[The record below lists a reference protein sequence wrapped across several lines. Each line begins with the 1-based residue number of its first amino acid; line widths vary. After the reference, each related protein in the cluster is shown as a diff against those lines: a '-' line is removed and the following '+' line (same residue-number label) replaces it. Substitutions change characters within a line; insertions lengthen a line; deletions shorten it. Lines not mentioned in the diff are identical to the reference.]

1 MLITQKEVVIMKIL
15 TIAIPCYNS
24 QDYMKKC
31 IESALIGGEDVEIL
45 IVNDGSSDK
54 TAQIADEYQ
63 AKYPTIVK
71 AIHKENGG
79 HGDAVNTGIANATGA
94 YFKVVDSDDWLDKE
108 AYIKVLKVL
117 KKVVEEK
124 HELDLLL
131 ANYVYDKVGRNRK
144 KVMKY
149 KGALPE
155 RKIISWDSDK
165 IRFNKFQYVLM
176 HSVIYRTQLL
186 RDCGLMLPKHTFYVD
201 NIFIFKPMVNV
212 KKLMYINCDLYH
224 YYIGREGQS
233 VNEATMIK
241 RIDQQITINRTLI
254 DFFSENKDIP
264 KQMYKFLLQYLD
276 MMMCVASIICIV
288 SKDKEILQ
296 KKKDL
301 WKYLKEKDKDLYR
314 ELRLSVFGITMNL
327 PGRFGRFLSS
337 TGYHVMQKVF
347 GFN

>member
-1 MLITQKEVVIMKIL
+1 MKIL

-327 PGRFGRFLSS
+327 PGRFGRFFSS